1 MLPQLFSYEGQQ
13 LRTVVKDGEPWF
25 VASDVCAVLEIANSR
40 DAVARIKESWKDA
53 VGITDTIGRN
63 QTMTVISEPGIWKLA
78 FTSRKAEAE
87 KFTDWVAEEV
97 IPSIRKTGTYS
108 LKPKLP
114 QTYAEALREL
124 AATWEENQRLLPKA
138 QYFDALV
145 DRNLLTNFRD
155 TAKELHIKERDFIQW
170 LTQKKYIY
178 KDAKGKNKP
187 YAQYVPELFEIK
199 EQTKDKWAGTQTL
212 ITPRGRETFRLLL
225 QRRDKTNETR
235 HQLKIRHH
243 L

>member
-1 MLPQLFSYEGQQ
+1 MLPTLFAYEGNQ

-25 VASDVCAVLEIANSR
+25 VASDVCTVLEIANSR

-78 FTSRKAEAE
+78 FTSRKPEAE

-124 AATWEENQRLLPKA
+124 ASTWEENQRLLPKA

-155 TAKELHIKERDFIQW
+155 TAKELHVKEQTFISWLIEKHFIYRD
-170 LTQKKYIY
+170 T
-178 KDAKGKNKP
+178 KGKLKP
-187 YAQYVPELFEIK
+187 YADHVPELFELK
-199 EQTKDKWAGTQTL
+199 EQTKEKWAGTQTL

-225 QRRDKTNETR
+225 QERTNKFKGGI
-235 HQLKIRHH
+235 LNA
-243 L
+243 